1 MEHFD
6 AFPPRSPR
14 FRLVLPEEYP
24 DQGPGVRTNK
34 IQQAQIDLYYLYCS
48 SCVLTV
54 VTVVT
59 VVTDLYFTSD
69 VFHPMVGASE
79 MNSQEIGSKGHQKSG
94 TV

>member
-1 MEHFD
+1 MPFLQG
-6 AFPPRSPR
+6 FGLSFPRSTPTR
-14 FRLVLPEEYP
+14 
-24 DQGPGVRTNK
+24 DQALFDQQDPTSTDRTAV
-34 IQQAQIDLYYLYCS
+34 QLYCS

-69 VFHPMVGASE
+69 VFHPIVGASE